1 VIWLQDVLDAR
12 FGKGETRVICP
23 ITDAFVAHHGALG
36 GFVRVW
42 CQGKARPQDVMAA
55 IHALPGIET
64 VLDKATACRVH
75 DLPADREADVVVIS
89 TAEVCIG
96 GSQAQ
101 HDLSGLEGHRLRT
114 HGGVSEARVPFI
126 LSEPLNDQ
134 YRLEAGVATLK
145 SYRIFDFAL
154 NGTGES

>member
-1 VIWLQDVLDAR
+1 
-12 FGKGETRVICP
+12 
-23 ITDAFVAHHGALG
+23 
-36 GFVRVW
+36 
-42 CQGKARPQDVMAA
+42 MAA
-55 IHALPGIET
+55 IDGLPGIES

-89 TAEVCIG
+89 TAHACIG

-101 HDLSGLEGHRLRT
+101 HDLSGLQGHRLRT
-114 HGGVSEARVPFI
+114 HGGVSEAKVPFI
-126 LSEPLNDQ
+126 LSEPLNDA
-134 YRLEAGVATLK
+134 YRRKADAATLK